1 MCLKDIYYNTYADGA
16 KDVTEK
22 LYPCREGRV
31 SHAPEVRKYD
41 RTLPYTSKS
50 RDGIPD
56 SPRALRSSHH
66 FLGDLPTPP
75 RRSKSPSPAH
85 RERRD
90 SVTYIP
96 GSGVADMLKASSK
109 HLHAHH
115 ERLPT
120 RRSSRNHHH
129 HHVGVPPSPPEPPA
143 LPKLK
148 RSMTSPHYVVIEQD
162 QPRLGKHDVPLGGP
176 IHVVDEAPRPRRRNS
191 TKAYV
196 VQDDER
202 ERRREKR
209 DQKRRLSTFPEAT
222 TVAGAGSSSIPK
234 VYVSEPPRLGLR
246 RSNTATATIAASLAS
261 TTSVGSSSAA
271 KQHPSKRLR
280 FEDEVRR
287 ARERQN
293 AEISKRMS
301 PPEVHQE
308 AAAAA
313 TGGLKGILKK
323 ATAAGSFKGKERA
336 EPAAAT
342 SREREELDLYDRDRL
357 AARFAAGDE
366 GSDTARD
373 RRSRRTKVW
382 TGDRYQYL

>member
-1 MCLKDIYYNTYADGA
+1 MCLKEIYYNTYADGA

-31 SHAPEVRKYD
+31 SHQPEVHKYD
-41 RTLPYTSKS
+41 RSLPYTSKS

-96 GSGVADMLKASSK
+96 GSGVADILKASSK

-120 RRSSRNHHH
+120 RRSSRHGHHH
-129 HHVGVPPSPPEPPA
+129 HHVAVPPSPPEPPA

-162 QPRLGKHDVPLGGP
+162 QPRLSKHDVPLGGP
-176 IHVVDEAPRPRRRNS
+176 IHIVDEAPRPRRRNS

-209 DQKRRLSTFPEAT
+209 DQKRRLSTTFPEVT
-222 TVAGAGSSSIPK
+222 TAAGSSSIPK

-261 TTSVGSSSAA
+261 TTSIGSSSAA

-293 AEISKRMS
+293 AEIAKRMTQ
-301 PPEVHQE
+301 PQVHQE
-308 AAAAA
+308 AAAA

-323 ATAAGSFKGKERA
+323 ATAMGSFKGKERA
-336 EPAAAT
+336 AEPT
-342 SREREELDLYDRDRL
+342 SREREELDLYDKDRL

-366 GSDTARD
+366 GSDTARE

>member
-1 MCLKDIYYNTYADGA
+1 MCLKEIYYNTYADGA

-31 SHAPEVRKYD
+31 SHQPDVHKYD

-96 GSGVADMLKASSK
+96 GSGVAEMLKASSK
-109 HLHAHH
+109 HLHTHH

-120 RRSSRNHHH
+120 RRSSRHQH
-129 HHVGVPPSPPEPPA
+129 HHVVVPPSPPMPPA

-162 QPRLGKHDVPLGGP
+162 QPRLGKHDLPIGGP

-191 TKAYV
+191 AKAYV

-209 DQKRRLSTFPEAT
+209 DQKRRLSTTSPFPEVT
-222 TVAGAGSSSIPK
+222 TAGPSSIPK

-261 TTSVGSSSAA
+261 TTSIGSSSAA

-308 AAAAA
+308 AAAA
-313 TGGLKGILKK
+313 GGLKGILKK
-323 ATAAGSFKGKERA
+323 ATGSFKGKERA
-336 EPAAAT
+336 AAEPT

-357 AARFAAGDE
+357 AARFGGDE
-366 GSDTARD
+366 GGSDTARD
-373 RRSRRTKVW
+373 RRSRRSKVFM
-382 TGDRYQYL
+382 GDRYQYL

>member
-1 MCLKDIYYNTYADGA
+1 MCLKEIYYNTYADGA

-22 LYPCREGRV
+22 LYPCRDGRS
-31 SHAPEVRKYD
+31 SHQPEVHKYD

-66 FLGDLPTPP
+66 FLGNLPTPP

-96 GSGVADMLKASSK
+96 GSGVADMLKSSK
-109 HLHAHH
+109 HHHSHH

-120 RRSSRNHHH
+120 RRSSRHH
-129 HHVGVPPSPPEPPA
+129 HHVVVPPSPPEPPA
-143 LPKLK
+143 PPKLK

-162 QPRLGKHDVPLGGP
+162 QPRLSKRDLPLGP

-209 DQKRRLSTFPEAT
+209 DQKRRLSTHTTSPFPEVPAT
-222 TVAGAGSSSIPK
+222 GSSSTPK
-234 VYVSEPPRLGLR
+234 IYVSEPPRLGLR
-246 RSNTATATIAASLAS
+246 RSNTASATIAASLAS
-261 TTSVGSSSAA
+261 TASVGSSTAA

-308 AAAAA
+308 P
-313 TGGLKGILKK
+313 GLKGILKK
-323 ATAAGSFKGKERA
+323 ATGSFKGKERA
-336 EPAAAT
+336 EAPST
-342 SREREELDLYDRDRL
+342 QDREELDLYDKDRL
-357 AARFAAGDE
+357 MARFGAGDD